1 MNRIRAMTEQDVASA
16 SRLLGDSWRR
26 TYAPIMGAETTARLS
41 DAKHSPERLAA
52 ELRDDNKMSFVAER
66 PDGSIAGYAMAAM
79 DEKGDVMLDRLHVD
93 KSEFGSGMATDMLH
107 AVFAAH
113 AGIASIALE
122 VIEGN
127 DRAIA
132 FYRKHGFEVVEKR
145 AAAHGVGGHASL
157 IMRRVLSR
165 A

>member
-41 DAKHSPERLAA
+41 DAKHSPERLAV